1 VTPRLPSPE
10 SVAFWQALLVS
21 FDATVAVTGEMDEA
35 TETATAEWQR
45 AAGVKATGKPDA
57 ATWKAAAA
65 ALDFLA
71 ADGPEARPEL
81 AEGDRGRDVAYLQ
94 RRLNAH
100 RNTVEIN
107 GVFDQ
112 RVVRAVK
119 AFQSA
124 NGLDPTG
131 VVEAGTWLALE

>member
-1 VTPRLPSPE
+1 MSATARRL
-10 SVAFWQALLVS
+10 AFWQALLVS

-81 AEGDRGRDVAYLQ
+81 AESDRGRDVAYLQ

-107 GVFDQ
+107 GVFDH
-112 RVVRAVK
+112 RVRRAVA
-119 AFQSA
+119 AFQASA
-124 NGLDPTG
+124 GLEPSG
-131 VVEAGTWLALE
+131 VADSATWSALD